1 MSIDS
6 VKLTPVFRLKPNRF
20 NQEDE
25 IATSEI
31 KFVANITDT
40 QQLGD
45 EPVELNPTEEIKKL
59 YGSNGD
65 YIGNIDTYDI
75 TIKGY
80 RYNMTGNYMIK
91 TKQMPVCGLNLMY
104 SKSIV
109 VGYLFNIYV
118 YFVLDN
124 LKNHFLKDPKSYVG
138 ARIYGNYVICI
149 ESEGELKYEDIEKR
163 IEKYATLDVSEEIT
177 KKKLNLSDDE
187 ILKLIEIDIAEKKD
201 FYSKLFKGYIL
212 KDFKNIRKIFDT
224 ELIPIYKNK
233 HMKSLIKF
241 AVEMRQLKR
250 QKEYGLNLDDY
261 KIPTKILK
269 LSDYKDNPEMIDKYL
284 GIESSDS
291 NEE

>member
-20 NQEDE
+20 NEGDE

-45 EPVELNPTEEIKKL
+45 EPVELNSTEEVKKI
-59 YGSNGD
+59 YGPNGD
-65 YIGNIDTYDI
+65 YIANIDTYDI
-75 TIKGY
+75 TVRGY
-80 RYNMTGNYMIK
+80 RYNMTGNYMIQ
-91 TKQMPVCGLNLMY
+91 TKQMPVCGINLMY
-104 SKSIV
+104 AKSIV

-118 YFVLDN
+118 YFVLN
-124 LKNHFLKDPKSYVG
+124 GLKNHFLKDPKSYVG
-138 ARIYGNYVICI
+138 ATIYGNYVICI
-149 ESEGELKYEDIEKR
+149 ESEGELKYEDMEKR
-163 IEKYATLDVSEEIT
+163 IEKYSTLDVSEEIT
-177 KKKLNLSDDE
+177 KNNLILSDDE
-187 ILKLIEIDIAEKKD
+187 ILQMINNDITEKKE
-201 FYSKLFKGYIL
+201 FYTKLFKGYIL
-212 KDFKNIRKIFDT
+212 KDFKNIRKIFDM

-250 QKEYGLNLDDY
+250 QKEYGLNLDEY
-261 KIPTKILK
+261 KIPTKVLK
-269 LSDYKDNPEMIDKYL
+269 LSDYKNNPELIDKYL

-291 NEE
+291 DEE